1 MKNKLGRIIG
11 AVAISGALL
20 LSGCSKTEEAAI
32 YPDKYTFELFRVELV
47 NDKNE
52 VFADSLDTEG
62 GLYLDN
68 NRNGFQV
75 GDKIN
80 GVFDEGG
87 DLISTELV
95 E

>member
-1 MKNKLGRIIG
+1 MRKLNKFA
-11 AVAISGALL
+11 AVLTVSGTLL
-20 LSGCSKTEEAAI
+20 LSGCSEVEEAAV
-32 YPDKYTFELFRVELV
+32 YPNGYSFESYRVELV
-47 NDKNE
+47 NDKSE

-80 GVFDEGG
+80 GVFDESG
-87 DLISTELV
+87 DLIAAELV